1 MTNNRIKSV
10 SSKALLYIFLFVLI
24 FVWCI
29 PVLWLIGKAFT
40 PNNLIL
46 REGGRI
52 IPSTYSLENL
62 RKVLRQWPFFRW
74 VWNSIIVSS
83 GAMIVTLIISI
94 LAAYSFARLK
104 WKGRDVMFLLFLSS
118 MFIPWEINVIPLYF
132 IANALKLLNSHP
144 GVFLPIAS
152 MPIGMFLLRQ
162 FFINIPQELEDAARI
177 DGCKSLGLL
186 FRIILPISKPV
197 IGAVI
202 IWIFIFSWNE
212 FFWSMISLQRS
223 KMLTLPIGL
232 KTIMGSQNIE
242 YGILF
247 GSSLL
252 ALLPSLIVFLL
263 LRKHI
268 ITGIKIS
275 GSIK

>member
-1 MTNNRIKSV
+1 MIARQIKYYT
-10 SSKALLYIFLFVLI
+10 SKTLLYAFLLI
-24 FVWCI
+24 FILIWSF

-40 PNNLIL
+40 PNSLIL
-46 REGGRI
+46 REGDRI
-52 IPSTYSLENL
+52 IPSAYSLENVN
-62 RKVLRQWPFFRW
+62 KVLHQWPFFRW
-74 VWNSIIVSS
+74 VWNSILVSS
-83 GAMIVTLIISI
+83 GAMIVTLIVSI
-94 LAAYSFARLK
+94 LAAFSFARLK
-104 WKGRDVMFLLFLSS
+104 WKGRDLVFLLFLTS

-132 IANALKLLNSHP
+132 IANALNLLNSHP

-223 KMLTLPIGL
+223 RMLTLPIGL

-252 ALLPSLIVFLL
+252 ALLPSLIVFLS